1 MKPKNKQTII
11 NYSSILAI
19 ISSCLF
25 AGCDSNN
32 VTSPSSPIA
41 KQTSINTNDIQ
52 NLSNQESHYD
62 KTVFNNELEAQTY
75 ESTFVALWDKLRS
88 TEPFKVF
95 RQFPFA
101 QLEYPSLSDW
111 TNLTLGVENI
121 RQTELNGEKISID
134 HSGYISIINQLEK
147 DSWQVKQT
155 EWHHSEFRPS
165 SNGKAPISIVSFE
178 IHAINKKQQRR
189 AAVKG
194 QLKVTWTSN
203 EIRPG
208 LKMPG
213 KIEVQDTTITDYIGK
228 PAFTKLLEIDPKKI
242 KSKPYPR
249 VTPIIVHDLDK
260 DGQMEIILAGSNLV
274 FRKENEKFQSQ
285 SMLKYPIIPLGEAGI
300 LADFNGDGEADFVS
314 TSKEDGLL
322 RIWEAS
328 KGGIFNK
335 KSRITFNTRFDNPHT
350 MTAGD
355 VDLDG
360 DLDLFIGQWKQP
372 YMDGSMP
379 TPYYN
384 ANDGYPD
391 ALLINDG
398 NGNFTDNTENSGL
411 APKKNRRTYS
421 ASFADLDGDKDLD
434 LFCVCDFSGIDVY
447 QNDGKGSFTD
457 MTDQLIEQRH
467 GFGMGHTISDFNS
480 DGILDIYM
488 VGMSSTT
495 ARRLDRLNLGRK
507 GFEKNDSM
515 RAPMTYGNRLYFGG
529 KNGFQQPKFSDDV
542 ARTGWSWGT
551 GAADFDNDGDLDIY
565 VANGHLSG
573 NSALDYCTRFWCHDV
588 YTGTSKPNET
598 LETFFSGKLSGL
610 GSNYSWN
617 GFEHN
622 HLFLS
627 DNNTGYNNVAFLF
640 GTAFEFDA
648 RAVVAADI
656 NADGRNDIL
665 VVQYDAK
672 ARQQRLFVMLNQL
685 STKGKWIGLHVNDA
699 PGQASNGVTVKLFT
713 KNRNDIR
720 QFVTGDSFTA
730 QHPTTAHFGLGE
742 NESVEKLEI
751 HWPNGKMKTL
761 RQPELGKYHQLK
773 P

>member
-1 MKPKNKQTII
+1 MKPKNKQTIV
-11 NYSSILAI
+11 NYSTLFAI

-32 VTSPSSPIA
+32 MPISSGPNI
-41 KQTSINTNDIQ
+41 KQTPINTNAIQ
-52 NLSNQESHYD
+52 KLSNQESHYD
-62 KTVFNNELEAQTY
+62 KTVFNNELKAQAY
-75 ESTFVALWDKLRS
+75 EGTFVALWDKLRS
-88 TEPFKVF
+88 IEPFKVF

-101 QLEYPSLSDW
+101 QLEFPSLSEW

-121 RQTELNGEKISID
+121 RQTELNGEIISID
-134 HSGYISIINQLEK
+134 HSGYLSIIKQLEK
-147 DSWQVKQT
+147 DGWQVKQT

-228 PAFTKLLEIDPKKI
+228 SAFTKLLEIDPKKI

-285 SMLKYPIIPLGEAGI
+285 SMLEYPIIPLGEAGI

-350 MTAGD
+350 MSAGD
-355 VDLDG
+355 VDFDG

-447 QNDGKGSFTD
+447 HNDGKGSFTD
-457 MTDQLIEQRH
+457 MTDQLVEQRH
-467 GFGMGHTISDFNS
+467 GFGMGHTISDFNG

-529 KNGFQQPKFSDDV
+529 KNGLQQPKFSDDV

-665 VVQYDAK
+665 VVQYDAN

-742 NESVEKLEI
+742 NESVEKLEV
-751 HWPNGKMKTL
+751 HWPNGKMKSL

>member
-1 MKPKNKQTII
+1 MNPKNKQFID
-11 NYSSILAI
+11 NFSLLLAI
-19 ISSCLF
+19 ICSCLF
-25 AGCDSNN
+25 AGCDSNKITT
-32 VTSPSSPIA
+32 TSSQNT
-41 KQTSINTNDIQ
+41 KQTSINTNAIQ
-52 NLSNQESHYD
+52 KLSNQESHYD
-62 KTVFNNELEAQTY
+62 KTVFNNELEAQSY

-101 QLEYPSLSDW
+101 QLEFPSLSEW

-121 RQTELNGEKISID
+121 RQTELNGEKVVID
-134 HSGYISIINQLEK
+134 HPGYLSIINQLET

-155 EWHHSEFRPS
+155 EWHHSEFRPR

-178 IHAINKKQQRR
+178 IHAINKKEQRR
-189 AAVKG
+189 AAAKG

-274 FRKENEKFQSQ
+274 FRKEKEKFQSQ
-285 SMLKYPIIPLGEAGI
+285 SMLEYPIIPLAEAGI
-300 LADFNGDGEADFVS
+300 LADFNGDGESDFVS
-314 TSKEDGLL
+314 TSKKDGLL

-457 MTDQLIEQRH
+457 MTDQLVKQRH
-467 GFGMGHTISDFNS
+467 GFGMGHTISDFNG

-627 DNNTGYNNVAFLF
+627 DNNTGFNNVAFLF

-761 RQPELGKYHQLK
+761 RQPGLGKYHQLK

>member
-1 MKPKNKQTII
+1 MKPKNKQTIV
-11 NYSSILAI
+11 NSSTLLAI

-32 VTSPSSPIA
+32 MPISSGPNI
-41 KQTSINTNDIQ
+41 KQTPINTNAIQ
-52 NLSNQESHYD
+52 KLSNQESHYD
-62 KTVFNNELEAQTY
+62 KTVFNNELKAQAY
-75 ESTFVALWDKLRS
+75 EGTFVALWDKLRS
-88 TEPFKVF
+88 IEPFKVF

-101 QLEYPSLSDW
+101 QLEFPSLSRW

-260 DGQMEIILAGSNLV
+260 DGQMEIILAGSNLIL
-274 FRKENEKFQSQ
+274 RKENEKFQSQ
-285 SMLKYPIIPLGEAGI
+285 SMLEYPIIPLGEAGI

-360 DLDLFIGQWKQP
+360 DIDLFIGQWKEP

-447 QNDGKGSFTD
+447 YNDGKGSFTD
-457 MTDQLIEQRH
+457 MTDQLVEQRH
-467 GFGMGHTISDFNS
+467 GFGMGHTISDFNG

-627 DNNTGYNNVAFLF
+627 NNNNGYSNVAFLF

-665 VVQYDAK
+665 VVQYDANAK
-672 ARQQRLFVMLNQL
+672 QQRLFVMLNQL

-742 NESVEKLEI
+742 NESVEKLEV
-751 HWPNGKMKTL
+751 HWPNGKMKSL

>member
-1 MKPKNKQTII
+1 MKA
-11 NYSSILAI
+11 NYNQPISNFISLLAI
-19 ISSCLF
+19 ISSGLYT
-25 AGCDSNN
+25 GCDSKTNTSNLPAPKTSN
-32 VTSPSSPIA
+32 VNKNA
-41 KQTSINTNDIQ
+41 IQ
-52 NLSNQESHYD
+52 SLSNEEIHYD
-62 KTVFNNELEAQTY
+62 KTVFNNELEAQAY
-75 ESTFVALWDKLRS
+75 ESTFVALWDKLRT

-101 QLEYPSLSDW
+101 QLELPLLNKWS
-111 TNLTLGVENI
+111 NLTLGVENI
-121 RQTELNGEKISID
+121 RQAKLNGEKNSID
-134 HSGYISIINQLEK
+134 HPSYLSMIDQIEK
-147 DSWQVKQT
+147 DGWRVKQT
-155 EWHHSEFRPS
+155 EWHHTEFRPA
-165 SNGKAPISIVSFE
+165 SNGQAPISIVSYE
-178 IHAINKKQQRR
+178 IHATNIKQQRR

-194 QLKVTWTSN
+194 ELKVTWSAN
-203 EIRPG
+203 EIRAG

-213 KIEVQDTTITDYIGK
+213 KIQIQNTTITDYTGN
-228 PAFTKLLEIDPKKI
+228 PAFTKLIEIDPKKI
-242 KSKPYPR
+242 KSNPYPR
-249 VTPIIVHDLDK
+249 VTPIMVHDLDK
-260 DGQMEIILAGSNLV
+260 DGQPEIILAGSNLV
-274 FRKENEKFQSQ
+274 YRNKNGEFKSQ
-285 SMLKYPIIPLGEAGI
+285 PMLKHPLIPLGEAGI

-314 TSKEDGLL
+314 TSQKDGLL
-322 RIWEAS
+322 RIWEADA
-328 KGGIFNK
+328 GGIFNTE
-335 KSRITFNTRFDNPHT
+335 SRIIFDSKFENPHT
-350 MTAGD
+350 MTTGD

-398 NGNFTDNTENSGL
+398 NGNFNDKTESAGL
-411 APKKNRRTYS
+411 APKRNRRTYS

-447 QNDGKGSFTD
+447 HNNGKGSFTD
-457 MTDQLIEQRH
+457 MTDQLVKERH
-467 GFGMGHTISDFNS
+467 GFGMGHTISDFNG
-480 DGILDIYM
+480 DGMLDIYM

-515 RAPMTYGNRLYFGG
+515 RAPMTYGNRLYFGSE
-529 KNGFQQPKFSDDV
+529 NGFHQPRFSDDV

-622 HLFLS
+622 HLFL
-627 DNNTGYNNVAFLF
+627 NNNNNGFSNVAFLF

-648 RAVVAADI
+648 RAVITADI
-656 NADGRNDIL
+656 NVDGRNDLL
-665 VVQYDAK
+665 VVQYDAN

-685 STKGKWIGLHVNDA
+685 STKGKWIGLHVNDE
-699 PGQASNGVTVKLFT
+699 PGQPSNGVTVKLFA
-713 KNRNDIR
+713 KNQQIIK

-730 QHPTTAHFGLGE
+730 QHPSTAHFGLGE
-742 NESVEKLEI
+742 NELVEKLEI
-751 HWPNGKMKTL
+751 NWPSGKTKIL
-761 RQPELGKYHQLK
+761 KQPELGRYHQLT